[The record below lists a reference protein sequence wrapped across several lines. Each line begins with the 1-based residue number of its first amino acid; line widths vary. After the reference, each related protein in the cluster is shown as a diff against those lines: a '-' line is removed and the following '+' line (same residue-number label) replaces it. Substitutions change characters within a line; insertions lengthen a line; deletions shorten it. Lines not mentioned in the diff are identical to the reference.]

1 MNNNRVVDTGSIPPQ
16 KVPALPVGANNIYQA
31 GMITAQKDA
40 ASLNQLI
47 GGKKK
52 HKKFRHKGG
61 ASQAV
66 IVVPSVPSYAAPGTQ
81 GNYTRIAELG
91 SKVQN
96 DGVYDTTKT
105 QSEVA
110 SISTEQNKIYYG
122 KGGSSTHWG
131 CLSGG
136 KKSKCKKS
144 KCNKSKKTSYKCK
157 KSRCKRKHRKT
168 CKRR

>member
-52 HKKFRHKGG
+52 HKKNKKYRYKGG
-61 ASQAV
+61 SSQAV
-66 IVVPSVPSYAAPGTQ
+66 ILAPSVPSYAAPGTQ
-81 GNYTRIAELG
+81 GNYTALAKLG
-91 SKVQN
+91 LDVQN
-96 DGVYDTTKT
+96 AGVYDTTKT
-105 QSEVA
+105 QSQVA
-110 SISTEQNKIYYG
+110 GISTEQNKIYNG
-122 KGGSSTHWG
+122 KGGSSVHWG

-136 KKSKCKKS
+136 KKSKC
-144 KCNKSKKTSYKCK
+144 NKSKKKRSYKCK

>member
-52 HKKFRHKGG
+52 HKKNKKYRYKGG
-61 ASQAV
+61 SSQTV
-66 IVVPSVPSYAAPGTQ
+66 ILAPSVPSYATQGTQ
-81 GNYTRIAELG
+81 GNYIKLAELG
-91 SKVQN
+91 LKVQN
-96 DGVYDTTKT
+96 AGVYDATKT
-105 QSEVA
+105 QSQVA
-110 SISTEQNKIYYG
+110 GISTEQNNIYNG

-136 KKSKCKKS
+136 
-144 KCNKSKKTSYKCK
+144 NKSKRK
-157 KSRCKRKHRKT
+157 KSRCKRKHRKHRKT
-168 CKRR
+168 CKCRKTCKHMK

>member
-1 MNNNRVVDTGSIPPQ
+1 MSVNIVKTESLPPQ

-47 GGKKK
+47 GGTKRRKKGK
-52 HKKFRHKGG
+52 YSRYKGG

-66 IVVPSVPSYAAPGTQ
+66 ILAPSVPSYATPGTQ
-81 GNYTRIAELG
+81 GNYTSLAKLG
-91 SKVQN
+91 MDVQN
-96 DGVYDTTKT
+96 AGVFDTTKT
-105 QSEVA
+105 QSQVA
-110 SISTEQNKIYYG
+110 GLSTEQNKIYNG

-136 KKSKCKKS
+136 
-144 KCNKSKKTSYKCK
+144 NKSKCK

-168 CKRR
+168 YKTHKTRKYMKRHRY